1 MFQPYFFWRP
11 LKVSWVPIVF
21 ANAYIYTT
29 PERID
34 ENIHRIFSFL
44 VFEITPTDG
53 HGYIDSASDPD

>member
-1 MFQPYFFWRP
+1 
-11 LKVSWVPIVF
+11 VPIVF